1 MPGPITGIP
10 MHRAAVDG
18 AKQHST
24 DPDKK
29 ALRKACQDFESLLV
43 HQMLKQMR
51 QTLPKSGFLD
61 GGSAEQIYH
70 SMLDGE
76 LAKQIAQ
83 QKGIGLAPMIYRQM
97 ASLAQQDDETGKN
110 PLKSNKKVPI
120 D

>member
-1 MPGPITGIP
+1 MPGPINGVP
-10 MHRAAVDG
+10 MHRPGVDG
-18 AKQHST
+18 TQPRNT
-24 DPDKK
+24 NPDKK

-51 QTLPKSGFLD
+51 QTVPKSGFLD

-76 LAKQIAQ
+76 LAKQISQ
-83 QKGIGLAPMIYRQM
+83 QKGIGLAPMIYRQIS
-97 ASLAQQDDETGKN
+97 SLAQQDIEMGEN
-110 PLKSNKKVPI
+110 PLKSNQKAPI

>member
-1 MPGPITGIP
+1 MR
-10 MHRAAVDG
+10 RAGVAG
-18 AKQHST
+18 AKQQKRNTGT
-24 DPDKK
+24 DK
-29 ALRKACQDFESLLV
+29 AALNKACQDFESLLV

-51 QTLPKSGFLD
+51 QTVPKSGFLD

-97 ASLAQQDDETGKN
+97 ASLAQQDDETGQN

-120 D
+120 E